1 MFKKSLIITGL
12 LSSLVATTSTM
23 DHGRPHFMTIS
34 DLPKEGDERNTEI
47 EKRLGS
53 IEKMLKEIKNTRDL
67 KKLNTIASELGQPG
81 APSAILANA
90 RLSMH
95 LSKQIRELRNA
106 KEKIALEAEK
116 SMPVFKKRDKAQ
128 SIDSYD
134 KEAEKLRDEINQQRE
149 NQESLVKEYEE
160 AMSSLSDEISIN
172 IEDSERIAQ
181 ERDRL
186 ARMLANA
193 QKARVIFEKQA
204 KEDTDTIDDL
214 RKQLKGIGDENKNV
228 KAIFKELIDNQGK

>member
-172 IEDSERIAQ
+172 IEDSDESLKNAINLL
-181 ERDRL
+181 ECWLMHKKL
-186 ARMLANA
+186 ALSLKNKQKKIPIQLMICANN
-193 QKARVIFEKQA
+193 
-204 KEDTDTIDDL
+204 
-214 RKQLKGIGDENKNV
+214 LKVLVMKT
-228 KAIFKELIDNQGK
+228 KT